1 LETIRKRRIS
11 YSGGKVL
18 THQVDRATKGEELM
32 TETRTNTS
40 RAKAS
45 ASGKSPVHLSN
56 HSLLGS
62 ASQMQRDPLGFL
74 LATRRYGEVVGMR
87 FVFSPAYLVY
97 HPDDVKR
104 VLQENH
110 FNYNKDLFTYHV
122 LYPVVGYGLLTN
134 DGESW
139 LHQRRLIQPAFHRKR
154 LAAYTTL
161 MTDATGDMLK
171 SWQARENADEP
182 LDINEEM
189 MRLTLRVVGQA
200 LFSIDLSHDTS
211 TVGQAVTT
219 LVKLLGDYVYA
230 PFPPISVPTSRNRH
244 LQAAIH
250 ELETVTN
257 GIIRE
262 RRANGSDT
270 GDLLSMLLLARD
282 EETGEGMSDKQA
294 RDEVMTLLLAG
305 HETTANALTWTWYL
319 LSQYPEVESR
329 LHDELERVLGGT
341 PPTLEHLPQLTYTS
355 MVIQEAM
362 RLYPPIWVLSRKAL
376 ADDELGGFHIPKG
389 SMVILSPYATHR
401 HPEFWGQPE
410 VFDPERFTPERVA
423 ARPHYA
429 YFPFGGG
436 PRLCIGSNFA
446 LMEAQLVL
454 AAVAQ
459 RYSLRLVPGHPVVP
473 EAKITLRPRYGMPMT
488 LRRF

>member
-1 LETIRKRRIS
+1 MIQAK
-11 YSGGKVL
+11 
-18 THQVDRATKGEELM
+18 
-32 TETRTNTS
+32 TNTS
-40 RAKAS
+40 RAKVATS
-45 ASGKSPVHLSN
+45 RKSPVHLSS
-56 HSLLGS
+56 HSLLGT
-62 ASQMQRDPLGFL
+62 ASQMHRDPLGFL
-74 LATRRYGEVVGMR
+74 LAARRYGEVVGMR

-97 HPDDVKR
+97 HPDDVKH

-110 FNYNKDLFTYHV
+110 FNYNKDLFTYHM
-122 LYPVVGYGLLTN
+122 LYPVLGYGLFTN

-139 LHQRRLIQPAFHRKR
+139 LHQRRLAQPAFHRKR
-154 LAAYTTL
+154 LATYATL
-161 MTDATGDMLK
+161 MTDATQEMLA
-171 SWQARENADEP
+171 SWQSHEQNNEP

-189 MRLTLRVVGQA
+189 MRLALHIVGQA
-200 LFSIDLSHDTS
+200 LFSIDLSHETS
-211 TVGQAVTT
+211 TVGQSVTT

-250 ELETVTN
+250 DLEAVTN

-262 RRANGSDT
+262 RRAHGTDM

-319 LSQYPEVESR
+319 LSQHPDIESR
-329 LHDELERVLGGT
+329 LHEELEAVLGGNA
-341 PPTLEHLPQLTYTS
+341 PTLEHLPQLTYTS

-376 ADDELGGFHIPKG
+376 ADDELGGFRIPQG
-389 SMVILSPYATHR
+389 SMVILSPYATH
-401 HPEFWGQPE
+401 HHTAFWDQPE
-410 VFDPERFTPERVA
+410 VFDPERFTPDRVV

-446 LMEAQLVL
+446 MMEAQLVL
-454 AAVAQ
+454 ATVAQ
-459 RYSLRLVPGHPVVP
+459 RYRLRLVPGHPVVP
-473 EAKITLRPRYGMPMT
+473 EAKITLRPRYGIPMT
-488 LRRF
+488 LGNR

>member
-1 LETIRKRRIS
+1 MAEP
-11 YSGGKVL
+11 
-18 THQVDRATKGEELM
+18 M
-32 TETRTNTS
+32 TNPT

-45 ASGKSPVHLSN
+45 TGRKPPHLSN

-62 ASQMQRDPLGFL
+62 ASPMHRDPLGFL

-87 FVFSPAYLVY
+87 FVFSPAYLIY
-97 HPDDVKR
+97 HPDDVKH

-110 FNYNKDLFTYHV
+110 FNYNKDLFTYHMLRPV
-122 LYPVVGYGLLTN
+122 LGDGLFTN
-134 DGESW
+134 DGDSW
-139 LHQRRLIQPAFHRKR
+139 LHQRRLMQPAFHRKR
-154 LAAYTTL
+154 LATYATL
-161 MTDATGDMLK
+161 MAEATDAMLD
-171 SWQARENADEP
+171 SWQARREADGP
-182 LDINEEM
+182 LDIDGEM
-189 MRLTLRVVGQA
+189 MRLTLRIVGQA
-200 LFSIDLSHDTS
+200 LFSIDLAQETS

-250 ELETVTN
+250 ELEAVTN

-262 RRANGSDT
+262 RRAHGADT

-305 HETTANALTWTWYL
+305 HETTAIALTWTWYL
-319 LSQYPEVESR
+319 LSQHSEVESR
-329 LHDELERVLGGT
+329 LHAELEAVLGGNA
-341 PPTLEHLPQLTYTS
+341 PTLEHLPHLTYTS

-362 RLYPPIWVLSRKAL
+362 RLYPPLWVISRKAI
-376 ADDELGGFHIPKG
+376 ADDELGGYTIPQG

-401 HPEFWGQPE
+401 HPAFWEQPE
-410 VFDPERFTPERVA
+410 VFDPQRFTPERVA

-429 YFPFGGG
+429 HFPFGGG

-454 AAVAQ
+454 AAVVQ
-459 RYSLRLVPGHPVVP
+459 RYRFRLVPGHLVVP

-488 LRRF
+488 LQRV